1 MCKGDQMFQC
11 MVCGSVH
18 FATLEPPAVTVFA
31 TQCILMYVVLDTA
44 FAAKWILL
52 CVFNCVASVIY
63 YYFTMQSMI
72 SSLSDSY
79 VL

>member
-18 FATLEPPAVTVFA
+18 FATLEPSAVAAYA
-31 TQCILMYVVLDTA
+31 TQCILTYVVPDTA
-44 FAAKWILL
+44 FAAKCILL
-52 CVFNCVASVIY
+52 CVFNY
-63 YYFTMQSMI
+63 YYFTMQSML